1 MQFIPLV
8 DLQAQYQALKPNI
21 DDAIERVIAQTSF
34 IMGPEVRAF
43 EEDFATYCGADH
55 AVGVSSGT
63 AALELTFRALGI
75 GPDDE
80 VITTPFTFFASAE
93 AISQCGARPVFVD
106 IDPRTY
112 NIDPSQVSAAV
123 TTRTRAILPVHLY
136 GQPADM
142 DSLSSIAMDHGLN
155 LIEDAAQAHGA
166 RYRNRP
172 VGSLGDAAC
181 FSFYPGKNLGAYG
194 DGGAVV
200 TNDPDLAA
208 KIRRLRDHGRT
219 SKYVHE
225 ELGFGHRLDALQAAI
240 LAAKL
245 PFLDAGNRARQRLA
259 RRYRR
264 QLANCDLVLPYQPAF
279 VQPVHHLFVV
289 RLPRRDQVLQQLQ
302 AQGIGAGIHYPLP
315 LHLQPAYR
323 FLGYEP
329 GSFPVAEAAAGQV
342 LSLPIFPEM
351 TDAQQDH
358 VVATLK
364 ALMG

>member
-1 MQFIPLV
+1 
-8 DLQAQYQALKPNI
+8 
-21 DDAIERVIAQTSF
+21 
-34 IMGPEVRAF
+34 
-43 EEDFATYCGADH
+43 
-55 AVGVSSGT
+55 
-63 AALELTFRALGI
+63 
-75 GPDDE
+75 
-80 VITTPFTFFASAE
+80 
-93 AISQCGARPVFVD
+93 
-106 IDPRTY
+106 
-112 NIDPSQVSAAV
+112 
-123 TTRTRAILPVHLY
+123 
-136 GQPADM
+136 
-142 DSLSSIAMDHGLN
+142 
-155 LIEDAAQAHGA
+155 
-166 RYRNRP
+166 
-172 VGSLGDAAC
+172 
-181 FSFYPGKNLGAYG
+181 
-194 DGGAVV
+194 VV